1 MGRYASVD
9 WIQFEW
15 DERRTGLG
23 PVRSSLEDT
32 RGWYHQLGP
41 WLDPG
46 PAAGVSVCRLLVD
59 GRVVVLARTR
69 TGGSDSRRTI
79 RVQAYLGGS
88 ADRSPAM
95 PNVRQ
100 ALALAPGW
108 AEQLPADDQPLDLA
122 RLLDSYTRSSTALD
136 RRARAG
142 AGTLAPIVAEAL
154 RRPGKELSVAS
165 RGDAVAQLWGLV
177 DILDLVLGRHP
188 ETFSTYESDDLT
200 QGAEVIFLQQ
210 WPGPSSRA
218 SHRARVDLRA
228 PYQEDEYGEIAARVV
243 DAYARDE
250 LVELVRRL
258 RFTDSTPPEERIRLL
273 ASTPPEPVGWAAAP
287 SEDSWAPRP
296 PARASGQAGQPSVAG
311 EAGQP
316 SVARAAGE
324 AGQAPAPA
332 PRAASASPYP
342 AAQASQPGPP
352 QPQEPRAQAART
364 LAARAQAQSGAGA
377 GQAERGRAPG
387 GREPQAGRREPRAG
401 DREPRAGAAQSFPQ
415 ESGQGEPLAG
425 TPAAHAQAAA
435 PGARAGG
442 GPQGEGAAR
451 TYAMRDVFEEFR
463 ADLAAATS
471 AKEVQEILKDV
482 RAWAATRQPSE
493 VRSRLP
499 ALVPELERVLPDSQ
513 INPVL
518 RDLLDPDAA
527 PATRD
532 RSGRL
537 DRRWLVLVVALS
549 LIIVLQVVTLILR

>member
-136 RRARAG
+136 RRARVG

-165 RGDAVAQLWGLV
+165 HGDAVAQLWGLV

-200 QGAEVIFLQQ
+200 QGAEVVFLQQ

-258 RFTDSTPPEERIRLL
+258 RFTDGTPPEERIRLL
-273 ASTPPEPVGWAAAP
+273 ATAPPEPVGWAAAP
-287 SEDSWAPRP
+287 AEDSWAPRP
-296 PARASGQAGQPSVAG
+296 PARASGQAGPPSATARASG

-316 SVARAAGE
+316 
-324 AGQAPAPA
+324 PAPA

-352 QPQEPRAQAART
+352 QPPEPRTQAART
-364 LAARAQAQSGAGA
+364 LAARAQAAPSPSAAQSGAGA
-377 GQAERGRAPG
+377 GAGQADRGRAPG
-387 GREPQAGRREPRAG
+387 GREPQAGHREPL
-401 DREPRAGAAQSFPQ
+401 P
-415 ESGQGEPLAG
+415 G

-435 PGARAGG
+435 QGAQDEGAAPGVRAGG
-442 GPQGEGAAR
+442 GAQGEGAAR

-471 AKEVQEILKDV
+471 AKEVKEILKDV

-537 DRRWLVLVVALS
+537 DHRWLVLVVALS
-549 LIIVLQVVTLILR
+549 LVIVLQVVTLILR